1 MRLLS
6 IIAIIGAGMGLSST
20 ANAQDHY
27 NTIQSLT
34 ANINSSTQGTAFNVC
49 CSVGFDSLAGA
60 NSVQIQS
67 VSNGPKYWNNNQ
79 QFRGDAIATTFGN
92 VANVNGDVALGAK
105 AFGNSAAASFD
116 SNCCININSYQFTG
130 PMPAR
135 PVGDPTAIV
144 NGNVS
149 NVGGN
154 VSAIATAA
162 SNAFSVSAPN
172 AKGIQGS
179 ATQINGT
186 LTLGSASLNANNI
199 GGNAIAASSAFGNSM
214 SFMGGAN
221 TGFNVNTNQITNAN
235 VTAFTGINASNIGGH
250 VVGTSSAIGNSFSV
264 GTFK

>member
-1 MRLLS
+1 MRLVS
-6 IIAIIGAGMGLSST
+6 IIAIIGAGLGLST
-20 ANAQDHY
+20 AANAQDQY

-34 ANINSSTQGTAFNVC
+34 ANINSTTTGAAFNVC

-67 VSNGPKYWNNNQ
+67 KGMGATWNNNQ

-92 VANVNGDVALGAK
+92 VGNVVGDVALGAK
-105 AFGNSAAASFD
+105 AFGNSASGTFEGP
-116 SNCCININSYQFTG
+116 CCMNINSYQFTG
-130 PMPAR
+130 PMPTR

-144 NGNVS
+144 VGNVY

-154 VSAIATAA
+154 VSAVSSAA

-172 AKGIQGS
+172 AKGINGN
-179 ATQINGT
+179 ATQLNGT
-186 LTLGSASLNANNI
+186 LTLASTSLNTANV
-199 GGNAIAASSAFGNSM
+199 GGNAVAASSAFGNSM
-214 SFMGGAN
+214 SFMGGAG
-221 TGFNVNTNQITNAN
+221 TGFNINAN
-235 VTAFTGINASNIGGH
+235 QSGTSPVTAFTGINASNIGGH